1 MPCSRKGS
9 RYRISTTYRIF
20 GHRPDPFGYPSM
32 SLNHK
37 PPVLD
42 ARPLLDER
50 PISYHST
57 NDAHPSSPTNPVE
70 RAQPVDNLSKSDL
83 CWILAGLWSGV
94 LLGAFDGME
103 HRFCILLAKL
113 KNDRNGRGYP
123 ADTNWERIQCF
134 A

>member
-1 MPCSRKGS
+1 
-9 RYRISTTYRIF
+9 
-20 GHRPDPFGYPSM
+20 M

-50 PISYHST
+50 PVSYHST
-57 NDAHPSSPTNPVE
+57 NDVNPASPTNPAE
-70 RAQPVDNLSKSDL
+70 RAQPVNNLSKSDL

-103 HRFCILLAKL
+103 HRISNELKL
-113 KNDRNGRGYP
+113 KGNRNGRGYP
-123 ADTNWERIQCF
+123 ADTNRERIQCF